1 MLLPMANH
9 TSNGSDRATSARKC
23 RLYKNTTENKPGGI
37 TMYGRKPIIALLVLW
52 TLMSASRAQQLP
64 TPPATMIA
72 NPNAGGN
79 LMSFF
84 SVRTPYEFWLTLL
97 IGLIGL
103 IIIAA
108 LIWSVSRVEHRR
120 PEDITR
126 PIIVVTII
134 MGTLI
139 LVTAG
144 YSNEQIA
151 PAFGLFG
158 TIVGYILGR
167 LSQQSSGGTEK
178 VDQSHRNSGVVPVMK
193 EAPGS

>member
-1 MLLPMANH
+1 
-9 TSNGSDRATSARKC
+9 
-23 RLYKNTTENKPGGI
+23 
-37 TMYGRKPIIALLVLW
+37 MYGHKPIIALLACW
-52 TLMSASRAQQLP
+52 TLTSAAHAQQQPNLP
-64 TPPATMIA
+64 ASMTA
-72 NPNAGGN
+72 NPSAGGN
-79 LMSFF
+79 LMNFF
-84 SVRTPYEFWLTLL
+84 SVRTPYEFWLTFL

-103 IIIAA
+103 TIIAA
-108 LIWSVSRVEHRR
+108 LIWSVNKVENRR

-167 LSQQSSGGTEK
+167 LAQQGSAGTEK
-178 VDQSHRNSGVVPVMK
+178 VDQPHRNTESIPMK
-193 EAPGS
+193 QAIGS

>member
-1 MLLPMANH
+1 
-9 TSNGSDRATSARKC
+9 
-23 RLYKNTTENKPGGI
+23 
-37 TMYGRKPIIALLVLW
+37 MYLKPIIALLVLW
-52 TLMSASRAQQLP
+52 TQISASYAQQQP
-64 TPPATMIA
+64 SPPPSMIA
-72 NPNAGGN
+72 NPNVGGN
-79 LMSFF
+79 LMNFF
-84 SVRTPYEFWLTLL
+84 SVRTPYEFWLTSL

-108 LIWSVSRVEHRR
+108 LIWSVSKVEHRR
-120 PEDITR
+120 PEDVTR

-167 LSQQSSGGTEK
+167 LSQPSAGATEK
-178 VDQSHRNSGVVPVMK
+178 VDQAHHGGPVVPVMK
-193 EAPGS
+193 EASGS

>member
-1 MLLPMANH
+1 
-9 TSNGSDRATSARKC
+9 
-23 RLYKNTTENKPGGI
+23 
-37 TMYGRKPIIALLVLW
+37 MYVLKPILALLILW
-52 TLMSASRAQQLP
+52 TLISASDAQQQP
-64 TPPATMIA
+64 TPPPSMTA
-72 NPNAGGN
+72 NPSAGGN
-79 LMSFF
+79 LMNFF
-84 SVRTPYEFWLTLL
+84 SVRTPYEFWLTSL

-108 LIWSVSRVEHRR
+108 LIWSVNRVEHRR

-126 PIIVVTII
+126 PIIIVTII
-134 MGTLI
+134 TGTLI

-167 LSQQSSGGTEK
+167 LAQQSSGDTEK
-178 VDQSHRNSGVVPVMK
+178 VDQSHRNSEAVPIMK

>member
-1 MLLPMANH
+1 MSGLKRITVLP
-9 TSNGSDRATSARKC
+9 
-23 RLYKNTTENKPGGI
+23 
-37 TMYGRKPIIALLVLW
+37 ALLIMM
-52 TLMSASRAQQLP
+52 TASHAEQQP
-64 TPPATMIA
+64 TPPASMIA
-72 NPNAGGN
+72 NPNTGGN

-84 SVRTPYEFWLTLL
+84 SVRTPYEFWLTSL
-97 IGLIGL
+97 IGFIGL

-108 LIWSVSRVEHRR
+108 LIWSVNKVEHRR

-126 PIIVVTII
+126 PIVVVTII
-134 MGTLI
+134 IGTLI

-167 LSQQSSGGTEK
+167 LAQQSSADAEK
-178 VDQSHRNSGVVPVMK
+178 IDQSHRRVVPVMK
-193 EAPGS
+193 ESPGSSV